1 MTVDQQF
8 NIVNDKL
15 QLLLKQLARVQKEN
29 EKLRTE
35 LEESRGKEQAA
46 QQRINELEQQ
56 TAILKYAAGEM
67 DEKEKKDFEKQINHY
82 IREIDKCIAFLS
94 Q

>member
-15 QLLLKQLARVQKEN
+15 QLLLKQLVRVQREN
-29 EKLRTE
+29 ERLRSE
-35 LEESRGKEQAA
+35 LEASRSNEQAA
-46 QQRINELEQQ
+46 LQRIDELEQQ

-67 DEKEKKDFEKQINHY
+67 DEKDKKEFEKKINQY

>member
-35 LEESRGKEQAA
+35 LEETRGKEQAA
-46 QQRINELEQQ
+46 LQRIDELQQQ

-67 DEKEKKDFEKQINHY
+67 NDKEKKDFEKQINHY